1 MASGKSATIRVDDLG
16 LGRVLGDRMLPV
28 LVAAMAFLAAL
39 ALAGSAGASALVR
52 HWQEG
57 AAAALTVQVPD
68 PAQPLPRSGDGPEET
83 RLDRALTTLRASP
96 GIDAVHALSAQELA
110 DLLRPWLGDAAGG
123 TTLPLPGVIQ
133 VRLFGSGPDV
143 AALQTRMAAAVP
155 GVLVES
161 HGAWVQ
167 RLAILA
173 KSLQVCAWLVLA
185 VVAAV
190 AVSVVM
196 VATRSGLQ
204 ARRDSIEIVHGLG
217 ATDGYIASRFAT
229 RATVLACAGA
239 LLGAVASVPVLLALA
254 TLTAPFVTAAPEGTT
269 PAAAADIAWLLAASL
284 ATLPLEL
291 SVGLP
296 ALPVV
301 AALIGYVTA
310 QTTVRRWLRRLP

>member
-1 MASGKSATIRVDDLG
+1 MASGTSAPIRVDDLG
-16 LGRVLGDRMLPV
+16 LGRILGDRMLPV

-68 PAQPLPRSGDGPEET
+68 PAQKLPRNGDGPEET

-96 GIDAVHALSAQELA
+96 GIDAVHALSTQELA
-110 DLLRPWLGDAAGG
+110 ELLRPWLGDAAGG

-143 AALQTRMAAAVP
+143 AALQTRMEAAVP

-173 KSLQVCAWLVLA
+173 KSLQLCAWLVLV

-190 AVSVVM
+190 AVGVVM

-204 ARRDSIEIVHGLG
+204 ARRESIEIVHGLG
-217 ATDGYIASRFAT
+217 ATDGDIAGRFAR
-229 RATVLACAGA
+229 RATWLACGGG
-239 LLGAVASVPVLLALA
+239 LLGAIASVPVLLALA
-254 TLTAPFVTAAPEGTT
+254 TLTAPFVTAAPEGTA
-269 PAAAADIAWLLAASL
+269 PAAAADMAWLVAASPR
-284 ATLPLEL
+284 TLPLEL

-296 ALPVV
+296 ALPAV
-301 AALIGYVTA
+301 AALIGYATA
-310 QTTVRRWLRRLP
+310 QTTVRSWLRRLP

>member
-1 MASGKSATIRVDDLG
+1 MASGKSPKIRVDDLG
-16 LGRVLGDRMLPV
+16 LGRILGDKMLPI

-57 AAAALTVQVPD
+57 AASALTVQVPD
-68 PAQPLPRSGDGPEET
+68 PSQPLPRNGDGPEET
-83 RLDRALTTLRASP
+83 RLDRALTLLRGSP
-96 GIDAVHALSAQELA
+96 GIDSVHALNAQELA

-123 TTLPLPGVIQ
+123 TSLPLPGVIQ

-143 AALQTRMAAAVP
+143 ASLQTRMEAALP

-173 KSLQVCAWLVLA
+173 RSLQFCAWLVLA

-190 AVSVVM
+190 AVAVVM

-217 ATDGYIASRFAT
+217 ATDRYIAGRFAS
-229 RATVLACAGA
+229 RATWLACAGG
-239 LLGAVASVPVLLALA
+239 LLGAVASVPILLAMA
-254 TLTAPFVTAAPEGTT
+254 TLTAPFVTAAPEGAT
-269 PAAAADIAWLLAASL
+269 PVAAADMAWLLAASL
-284 ATLPLEL
+284 TTLPLEL

-301 AALIGYVTA
+301 AALIGYITA
-310 QTTVRRWLRRLP
+310 QTTVRSWLRRMP